1 MLSLN
6 KSILSMMLL
15 LHPTFL
21 KVLFSVNLLGTL
33 YGYEWYRQQLV
44 DTWTNNSPWLIPF
57 VPDSPTASLFFVIAL
72 LILITEQNRMHRN
85 INYKRTNISA
95 ISLRSI
101 IEALAV
107 VTLVKYGGWAVIIIF
122 WGAKQGDPIIWQEW
136 MLVISHSFM
145 AIQGLI
151 YMKFLSLRF
160 LPVTLAALWT
170 FMNDYIDY
178 SFHVF
183 PYLPRSLYDQLSNVQ
198 TLTISLSLLGIFCGY
213 LGIILAKKNV

>member
-1 MLSLN
+1 M
-6 KSILSMMLL
+6 LSMML

-21 KVLFSVNLLGTL
+21 KLLCGVNLLGTL

-44 DTWTNNSPWLIPF
+44 DTWTNKSPWLIPF

-72 LILITEQNRMHRN
+72 LFLIIERN
-85 INYKRTNISA
+85 WMQRNNTPKKTNMIA
-95 ISLRSI
+95 VSLRSI

-107 VTLVKYGGWAVIIIF
+107 VTLVKYGVWAVIIIF
-122 WGAKQGDPIIWQEW
+122 WGANQGDPIIWQEW

-151 YMKFLSLRF
+151 YMKFFSLRF
-160 LPVTLAALWT
+160 FYVTIAALWT
-170 FMNDYIDY
+170 FTNDFIDY

-183 PYLPRSLYDQLSNVQ
+183 PYLPRSLYDQLSDVQ
-198 TLTISLSLLGIFCGY
+198 LLTISLSLLGIFCGY
-213 LGIILAKKNV
+213 LGVIFAKK